1 MPIKKI
7 TIKSK
12 KSSISSKRNTSSPMI
27 LWRKKLEF
35 NLFLQSYLV
44 IKITTIASTNSLNQS
59 LKFYSYVWTIVNIKS
74 GMGFLNLF
82 FTFPKVY
89 KKKSSNISTK
99 YFNKLLVKST
109 IWMNKSKKL
118 PYFSINLFKLY
129 CIQRSALVLKLFMK
143 TLTLKN
149 SCGL

>member
-74 GMGFLNLF
+74 GMEFLNLF

>member
-74 GMGFLNLF
+74 GMEFLNLF

-118 PYFSINLFKLY
+118 PYFSINLSKLY
-129 CIQRSALVLKLFMK
+129 CIQRSVLVLKLFMK
-143 TLTLKN
+143 ISTLK
-149 SCGL
+149 SSYGL